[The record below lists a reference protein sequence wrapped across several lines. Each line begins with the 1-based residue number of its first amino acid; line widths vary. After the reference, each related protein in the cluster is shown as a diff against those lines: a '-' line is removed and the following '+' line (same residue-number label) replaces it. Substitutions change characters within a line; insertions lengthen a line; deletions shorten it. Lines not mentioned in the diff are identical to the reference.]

1 MNFRNRLYRFMQGRN
16 GVDALAKFLNRV
28 SLGCLI
34 VAILFTFVSL
44 VCLRH
49 EALTAS
55 TVFRILYYVVYGIG
69 IVLAILWIFRVFSRN
84 VSKRQAENT
93 RFEYRMQKIRRK
105 LASLKQRWKDRKD
118 YKYFRCPNCKQ
129 MIRAPRHKGKI
140 RVTCSKCGH
149 IFLTK
154 T

>member
-1 MNFRNRLYRFMQGRN
+1 MQGRN
-16 GVDALAKFLNRV
+16 GVDALARFLNRV

-34 VAILFTFVSL
+34 VAILFTFISL
-44 VCLRH
+44 VCLRR
-49 EALTAS
+49 EAVTAS
-55 TVFRILYYVVYGIG
+55 SVFRILYYVVYGIG
-69 IVLAILWIFRVFSRN
+69 IVLAVLWIFRVFSRN

-105 LASLKQRWKDRKD
+105 VASLKQRWKDRKTF
-118 YKYFRCPNCKQ
+118 KYFRCPNCKQ

>member
-16 GVDALAKFLNRV
+16 GVDALARFLNRV

-34 VAILFTFVSL
+34 VAILFTFISL
-44 VCLRH
+44 VCLRR
-49 EALTAS
+49 EAVTAS
-55 TVFRILYYVVYGIG
+55 SVFRILYYVVYGIG
-69 IVLAILWIFRVFSRN
+69 IVLAVLWIFRVFSRN

-105 LASLKQRWKDRKD
+105 TASLKQRWKDRKTL
-118 YKYFRCPNCKQ
+118 KYFRCPNCKQ
-129 MIRAPRHKGKI
+129 MIRAPRQKGKI

>member
-16 GVDALAKFLNRV
+16 GVDALARFLNRL

-34 VAILFTFVSL
+34 TAILLTFLSL
-44 VCLRH
+44 IFLRRD
-49 EALTAS
+49 AVTAS

-69 IVLAILWIFRVFSRN
+69 IALAVLWIFRVLSRN

-93 RFEYRMQKIRRK
+93 RFEYRMQRIRRK
-105 LASLKQRWKDRKD
+105 IASLKQRWKDRRI
-118 YKYFRCPNCKQ
+118 YKYFRCPSCKQ

-140 RVTCSKCGH
+140 RVTCSKCKH
-149 IFLTK
+149 VFITK